1 MWMGEVLGSC
11 PAYPAGDGTRCSGA
25 WQTASTLLPSGV
37 AHEGAVVAGVVF
49 GPGAGPVE
57 HLGTGDDCCL
67 EESPHSRPA
76 GRREPDVR
84 ITEPP
89 MPACQH
95 PNRCPRPPA
104 ARQAPPHVHQGSDE
118 SFPLRS
124 TARSAVTSHIAA
136 PAAASPDAATTV

>member
-1 MWMGEVLGSC
+1 
-11 PAYPAGDGTRCSGA
+11 
-25 WQTASTLLPSGV
+25 
-37 AHEGAVVAGVVF
+37 
-49 GPGAGPVE
+49 
-57 HLGTGDDCCL
+57 
-67 EESPHSRPA
+67 
-76 GRREPDVR
+76 VR

-118 SFPLRS
+118 AFPLRS